1 MGGLTVTMPRM
12 GIGKLLVRFALA
24 HTIVYGNYCMKAGGF
39 GRSLPTYTKRI
50 KLPEGSSRIF
60 VFSIQEK
67 LCSPLRALLHG

>member
-1 MGGLTVTMPRM
+1 MPRM

-24 HTIVYGNYCMKAGGF
+24 HTIVYGELLQEGRWVRKIIAYVHKENKA
-39 GRSLPTYTKRI
+39 
-50 KLPEGSSRIF
+50 PEGSSKIF